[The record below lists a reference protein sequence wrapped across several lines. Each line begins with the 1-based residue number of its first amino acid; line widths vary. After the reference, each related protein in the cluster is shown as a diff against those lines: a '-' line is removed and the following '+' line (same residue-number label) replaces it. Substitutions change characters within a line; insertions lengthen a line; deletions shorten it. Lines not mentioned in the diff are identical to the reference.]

1 MAGKCAPE
9 QVSATTMQI
18 DQSNISIAIE
28 LLMRGLPSTSKEF
41 WEQGLT
47 RMQASHA
54 HRVAGED
61 IGQLIYAKG
70 EPVGIGLTAINHQPT
85 GELKEAGRR
94 VNFASWYFEPAHR
107 FRLPFML
114 NKMLRDKKSVFTDLT
129 PTPTV
134 WPILTSLG
142 FQPLNQGVN
151 AVCIPVA
158 SVYHAKSHAVI
169 DWEQTD
175 TTRFPETLVNMFEEH
190 QTYGCWP
197 FVIETAETRVPIL
210 VKPCRIKGIPAA
222 QIIYSP
228 DNQILS
234 EAIGSLC
241 RKLARRGL
249 LTLLID
255 IPEGAQ
261 QRLSP
266 VSIPITT
273 RRRRFIKNGEQTNRT
288 DYTYSEL
295 VFFDF

>member
-1 MAGKCAPE
+1 
-9 QVSATTMQI
+9 MQI
-18 DQSNISIAIE
+18 DQSNIGIAIE

-41 WEQGLT
+41 WEKGLA

-61 IGQLIYAKG
+61 IGQLIYAGG
-70 EPVGIGLTAINHQPT
+70 EPVGIGLTAVNHQLTSEP
-85 GELKEAGRR
+85 GETRR
-94 VNFASWYFEPAHR
+94 IVNFASWYFEPAHG

-129 PTPTV
+129 PTQTV

-151 AVCIPVA
+151 AICVPAA

-169 DWEQTD
+169 DWAKAN
-175 TTRFPETLVNMFEEH
+175 TTQQFPEALINTFEEH
-190 QTYGCWP
+190 HTYGCWTY
-197 FVIETAETRVPIL
+197 VIETADASIPIL

-222 QIIYSP
+222 QIIYCS
-228 DNQILS
+228 DNQLLS

-295 VFFDF
+295 VFFDS